1 MRGRDFTQ
9 TALFS
14 TKPLNR
20 RIPHRH
26 PLRKLRVIVDQ
37 CLREMDADFEAM
49 YDRHA
54 GRESIPPEQLLRAL
68 LVQMLFTVRSERQLM
83 EQLDYNL
90 LFRWFVGLEMD
101 QEVWHHSTFSAN
113 RDRFL
118 RHEVIRK
125 FFDRVLQVAR
135 ANDLLSDEHFSVDG
149 TLIEAL
155 GSMKSVVP
163 RTPESNEKPPT
174 APPEPSVVPEATAPL
189 EAAAPSKAAPP
200 EVVTLAAAAV
210 APSGAPETPPPSPSA
225 SPPAGSLGRNRWVDF
240 KGTKRSNKTHV
251 SETDPDAMLACKGS
265 HQTVKLSWVGHALME
280 NRSGL
285 VTDAMLTQATGTA
298 ECEAAETMAAR
309 SIHKK
314 GATLGADKG
323 YDTSAHVA
331 NLKAMKIRSHA
342 AQNNKGRKSAIHAN
356 TAKSKGFCTSQKLR
370 KRVEEIFGWMK
381 CTGNQ
386 RKSKFFGKARTEM
399 AFVLSAASYNLV
411 RMMGLFGWRIEAQA
425 GELRPA

>member
-1 MRGRDFTQ
+1 MRRRDFTQ

-37 CLREMDADFEAM
+37 CLRGMDADFEAV

-54 GRESIPPEQLLRAL
+54 GRESIPAEQLLRAL
-68 LVQMLFTVRSERQLM
+68 LIQMLFTVRSERQLM

-163 RTPESNEKPPT
+163 RVPESNEKPPP
-174 APPEPSVVPEATAPL
+174 APPEPSVVSEA
-189 EAAAPSKAAPP
+189 KAAPEANAPP
-200 EVVTLAAAAV
+200 ETEAPPEAEALPAVVTPADAAV
-210 APSGAPETPPPSPSA
+210 APIGAPETPPPSPSA

-251 SETDPDAMLACKGS
+251 SETDPDAMLAS
-265 HQTVKLSWVGHALME
+265 QVRQL
-280 NRSGL
+280 
-285 VTDAMLTQATGTA
+285 DP
-298 ECEAAETMAAR
+298 
-309 SIHKK
+309 KK
-314 GATLGADKG
+314 V
-323 YDTSAHVA
+323 S
-331 NLKAMKIRSHA
+331 
-342 AQNNKGRKSAIHAN
+342 
-356 TAKSKGFCTSQKLR
+356 FLR
-370 KRVEEIFGWMK
+370 KPANEINVFRW
-381 CTGNQ
+381 
-386 RKSKFFGKARTEM
+386 
-399 AFVLSAASYNLV
+399 
-411 RMMGLFGWRIEAQA
+411 
-425 GELRPA
+425 

>member
-68 LVQMLFTVRSERQLM
+68 LIQMLFTVRSERQLM

-101 QEVWHHSTFSAN
+101 QDVWHHSTFSAN
-113 RDRFL
+113 RERFL
-118 RHEVIRK
+118 RHEMIRK
-125 FFDRVLQVAR
+125 FFDRVVQVAR

-149 TLIEAL
+149 TLIEAM

-163 RTPESNEKPPT
+163 RAPESNEKPPSAQPDPGV
-174 APPEPSVVPEATAPL
+174 APAATVLPEATASPETEAPPAVVTYT
-189 EAAAPSKAAPP
+189 EAATAPIGTS
-200 EVVTLAAAAV
+200 E
-210 APSGAPETPPPSPSA
+210 SA
-225 SPPAGSLGRNRWVDF
+225 SPSLPDGSLGRNRWVDF

-298 ECEAAETMAAR
+298 ECEAAETMATR

-323 YDTSAHVA
+323 YDAQAHVA
-331 NLKAMKIRSHA
+331 NLKAMNIRSHA

-386 RKSKFFGKARTEM
+386 RKSKFFGMARTEM

-411 RMMGLFGWRIEAQA
+411 RMMGLFGWRIEAQT

>member
-37 CLREMDADFEAM
+37 CLRGMDADFEAM
-49 YDRHA
+49 YDCHA

-68 LVQMLFTVRSERQLM
+68 LIQMLFTVRSERQLM

-125 FFDRVLQVAR
+125 FFDCVLQVAR
-135 ANDLLSDEHFSVDG
+135 TNDLLSDEHFSVDG

-174 APPEPSVVPEATAPL
+174 AQPEATASP
-189 EAAAPSKAAPP
+189 EATAPP
-200 EVVTLAAAAV
+200 EVVTPADAAV
-210 APSGAPETPPPSPSA
+210 APISASETPPS
-225 SPPAGSLGRNRWVDF
+225 SPPDGSLGRNRWVDF

-265 HQTVKLSWVGHALME
+265 HQTVKLSWTGHALME

-285 VTDAMLTQATGTA
+285 VTDAMLTQPTGTA

-314 GATLGADKG
+314 GATLGADKA
-323 YDTSAHVA
+323 YDT
-331 NLKAMKIRSHA
+331 KAQS
-342 AQNNKGRKSAIHAN
+342 
-356 TAKSKGFCTSQKLR
+356 
-370 KRVEEIFGWMK
+370 
-381 CTGNQ
+381 
-386 RKSKFFGKARTEM
+386 
-399 AFVLSAASYNLV
+399 
-411 RMMGLFGWRIEAQA
+411 RI
-425 GELRPA
+425 